1 MVSLLLREERNQN
14 QIKKKMLEEITTL
27 DSVIRTALGLGVV
40 QWLAFAFSIIY
51 VILAAAENIWCWFFG
66 IISVVLAFIVYVDPE
81 VRLYSDAVLQVF
93 YVVMSIYGWWSWRQ
107 QRKGETETAVLDT
120 ASHAEELQITEW
132 PFKNHLILFFIG
144 SLLAFAL
151 GWFWTLMNA
160 ALPYIDAFTTSFS
173 VIATILVARK
183 VLENW
188 LYWIVIDFVCIFVYA
203 HRGLYLFSLL
213 FFIYCVIAV
222 FGYLNWRRKTKL
234 I

>member
-1 MVSLLLREERNQN
+1 MEEV
-14 QIKKKMLEEITTL
+14 TTINKII
-27 DSVIRTALGLGVV
+27 SAALGMGVV
-40 QWLAFAFSIIY
+40 QWLAFVFSIIY

-66 IISVVLAFIVYVDPE
+66 IISVVLAFMVYIDPE

-93 YVVMSIYGWWSWRQ
+93 YVVMSIYGWWSWMQ
-107 QRKGETETAVLDT
+107 QREGDT
-120 ASHAEELQITEW
+120 HNLADNAGDLQITRW
-132 PFKNHLILFFIG
+132 PIKNHLILFVIG
-144 SLLAFAL
+144 CLLAL
-151 GWFWTLMNA
+151 VMGWFWTWMNA

-222 FGYLNWRRKTKL
+222 FGYINWQRKTKA